1 MFHVKHGQFFT
12 ILNHPFAFVNFQLHP
27 VKYYGGKFAN
37 VNPGKVLIISA
48 LRQVSV
54 GAFGFVFPPARV
66 PWRALCAWR
75 PVPAPDHRMCRPSL
89 ARARP
94 RCGRS
99 PVLLPCCP
107 YSPGGRPVPPCPA
120 LWGRPPPRPAASLPL
135 RGRAALASLG
145 GPGGPFLL
153 VFLVLLF

>member
-12 ILNHPFAFVNFQLHP
+12 ILNYPFTFVNFQLHP

-48 LRQVSV
+48 LRQVFV
-54 GAFGFVFPPARV
+54 GAFGSVFPPARV

-75 PVPAPDHRMCRPSL
+75 AGTAADLRSGGPAL

-99 PVLLPCCP
+99 PVLLPCRP
-107 YSPGGRPVPPCPA
+107 SSSGGSPGPPCPA
-120 LWGRPPPRPAASLPL
+120 LGGRPPPRPAAALP
-135 RGRAALASLG
+135 RGGRAALASLG
-145 GPGGPFLL
+145 GPGGPFFL